1 MNFQQDP
8 DEFVGYIAQVSRDFG
23 HARTNFLDRLEHW
36 KTLAEKKYGKL
47 VTIDRLPDDRGFVG
61 SVLGKPFHML
71 ISPLAVNGRGRGEV
85 IVTTPDVNGKQS
97 EVSRFNVDR
106 EGDLADNFAIE
117 GGDRDDLMSVK
128 IFMGVL
134 RKVLETPTHCGR

>member
-1 MNFQQDP
+1 MDFQQDP

-36 KTLAEKKYGKL
+36 KILAEKKYGKL
-47 VTIDRLPDDRGFVG
+47 VTIDRLSEGRGFVG

-71 ISPLAVNGRGRGEV
+71 ISPLAVKGRGRGEV

-97 EVSRFNVDR
+97 EIARFNVDR
-106 EGDLADNFAIE
+106 EGDLADSFAIE
-117 GGDRDDLMSVK
+117 GGDFDNLMSVK

-134 RKVLETPTHCGR
+134 RTVLETSIHSGK